1 MADTNLQ
8 GFRPLMGFLNFKYFS
23 NSGTNSANCFRPLMG
38 FLNFK
43 LEMQEMKNQSVIC
56 FRPLMGF
63 LNFKSDNGDT
73 VQIIIVGFP
82 SPYGVS

>member
-43 LEMQEMKNQSVIC
+43 LAFSDERE
-56 FRPLMGF
+56 F
-63 LNFKSDNGDT
+63 LAFM
-73 VQIIIVGFP
+73 FP